1 MIRWLA
7 TNLRTF
13 LWALAMALAVWVAA
27 VVAADPDEVRPYPS
41 PIPIEIIGQDPSLV
55 ITGDV
60 PDQVQLTL
68 RAPTS
73 VWQELLAQEDNIKAI
88 LDLSGLSSGEHTLDI
103 QVQIS
108 INPVRIVS
116 KTPET
121 ATVTLEPL
129 ASLSMPVE
137 LDIRGEPAIGYQAG
151 DPKLNPADITVS
163 GPQSLVERVKRV
175 RASVNLTEIRESI
188 EQTVSVQPLDEN
200 GQIVT
205 GVGLN
210 PSEVAVTLPV
220 IQQGGYRDLAVK
232 VVVNGQVASGYRLAN
247 ITVFP
252 PVVTVFS
259 GDPELV
265 NSLPGVLETQP
276 LDLED
281 ANDELTT
288 RLGINL
294 PEGVSLV
301 GDQTVLVRVNVSPI
315 QSSLTLSDQAIEVE
329 GLPTGWYA
337 QVAPNNVDVILSGPL
352 PLLDT
357 LSPQDV
363 RVVLDVTDLAEGTH
377 QLTPKVETLVS
388 DLVVESILPGTLEV
402 VLSRTPFGT
411 STPQIPTAT
420 ATSTP

>member
-116 KTPET
+116 ETPET

>member
-27 VVAADPDEVRPYPS
+27 VAAADPDEVRQYPN
-41 PIPIEIIGQDPSLV
+41 PIPVEVIGQDPGLV
-55 ITGDV
+55 ITGEV
-60 PDQVQLTL
+60 PRQIELTL
-68 RAPTS
+68 RAPSS
-73 VWQELLAQEDNIKAI
+73 VWQELLAEEDNIRAI
-88 LDLSGLSSGEHTLDI
+88 LDLSGLSSGKHTLNI

-108 INPVRIVS
+108 INPVRIIS
-116 KTPET
+116 ATPQT

-129 ASLSMPVE
+129 ASQSFPVD
-137 LDIRGEPAIGYQAG
+137 LNIGGEPAIGYQAG
-151 DPKLNPADITVS
+151 TPDLQPEEIIIS
-163 GPQSLVERVKRV
+163 GPQSLVERIAQV
-175 RASVNLTEIRESI
+175 RASINLSEVRESI
-188 EQTVSVQPLDEN
+188 EQTVSVQPLDED
-200 GQIVT
+200 GQVVT

-210 PSEVAVTLPV
+210 PSEVAVKLPV

-259 GDPELV
+259 GDPALV

-301 GDQTVLVRVNVSPI
+301 GDQTVVVRVNVSPI
-315 QSSLTLSDQAIEVE
+315 QSSLTLSNQTIEVE
-329 GLPTGWYA
+329 GLPVGWYA
-337 QVAPNNVDVILSGPL
+337 QVAPEKVDVILSGPL

-363 RVVLDVTDLAEGTH
+363 RVVIDVTDLAEGTH
-377 QLTPKVETLVS
+377 QLTPNVEILVS

-411 STPQIPTAT
+411 STPQILTAT

>member
-294 PEGVSLV
+294 PEGASLV